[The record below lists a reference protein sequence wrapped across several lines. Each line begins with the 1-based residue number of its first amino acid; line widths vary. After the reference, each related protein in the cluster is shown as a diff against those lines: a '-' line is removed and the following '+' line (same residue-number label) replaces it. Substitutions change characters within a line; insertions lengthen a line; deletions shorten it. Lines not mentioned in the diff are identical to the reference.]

1 MITCNKS
8 YARFDKKLTT
18 VLDSHAPTKKK
29 GFKEIKIR
37 TQINF
42 LRGEI
47 MERQKLKNKANKTKT

>member
-1 MITCNKS
+1 MVTCNKS

-29 GFKEIKIR
+29 DFKEIKIR
-37 TQINF
+37 TQIKF

-47 MERQKLKNKANKTKT
+47 MER